1 MSFEISC
8 HLRFRVIW
16 ICLRLLQNTIE
27 WFRALRPIS
36 GWREGR
42 LSPFDSLLRAP
53 YGANNLVSESEQR
66 AFPKIVKTLGSREG
80 GGRSFS

>member
-1 MSFEISC
+1 MSFEISR

-36 GWREGR
+36 GGRDGR
-42 LSPFDSLLRAP
+42 LSPFDGLLRAP
-53 YGANNLVSESEQR
+53 TVLII
-66 AFPKIVKTLGSREG
+66 FVKDFGKFFQSVNKVLG
-80 GGRSFS
+80 

>member
-8 HLRFRVIW
+8 YLRFRVIW

-36 GWREGR
+36 GWTEGR
-42 LSPFDSLLRAP
+42 LSPFDGLLRAP
-53 YGANNLVSESEQR
+53 YGANNN
-66 AFPKIVKTLGSREG
+66 KIHNKHDVYSGTLHIYVMIFLLKTGL
-80 GGRSFS
+80 